1 MACIGILSPRRQEI
15 LLYLA
20 VSILTMTI
28 VNIVITEYWFYSTD
42 MSKILKKYSNHVIIE
57 YGKTIVYH
65 NYFTWSIS
73 FSFSTFN
80 YCCWQDTFNPAL
92 LVLDAQEIF
101 LYYRRCL
108 FSGKYQPLTPLVND
122 NYDMV
127 SFLFLLIRAPFT
139 IHSNTSKAGPKV
151 SCFQHY
157 TYHEG
162 YEVKKW

>member
-57 YGKTIVYH
+57 YGKTIIYH

-73 FSFSTFN
+73 FSFSTTFN
-80 YCCWQDTFNPAL
+80 YCLLARYLQSRLACVGCAGNF
-92 LVLDAQEIF
+92 LVLSTLPFFGWVPTTDTSCEWQLWYGVLSFPTYTSAI
-101 LYYRRCL
+101 YY
-108 FSGKYQPLTPLVND
+108 S
-122 NYDMV
+122 
-127 SFLFLLIRAPFT
+127 
-139 IHSNTSKAGPKV
+139 
-151 SCFQHY
+151 FQH
-157 TYHEG
+157 
-162 YEVKKW
+162 K